1 MKIRFTSVNG
11 RIMVDFYLKKE
22 DIGKTIVPEKTNC
35 RITDNILRVPYR
47 DYFDVFDLNQDVFG
61 SWAKADVS
69 EDSIDKFY
77 ILEDSEISRAS
88 LTEKFLFR
96 WIDRNEKLIRITVNK
111 GRKWCNSF
119 GMAFPEF
126 EDEIGIKGEEPL
138 DDFEMDCFRKV
149 IEKNKGSWF
158 AESLQNVLD
167 YYRKLEKIL
176 AADDFHLDYARRAVE
191 SYEKTIQTEI
201 DKFRDELEQENK
213 RLGESP
219 FSCGFSFIKT
229 KNRTISEYIDL
240 LKIRDANASGNL
252 RLDFPDTYMSCM
264 NIHGLIKK
272 LQELSTEASVKEIY
286 AEVIFD

>member
-1 MKIRFTSVNG
+1 MMIKFLSVNG

-61 SWAKADVS
+61 SWAKADIS

>member
-1 MKIRFTSVNG
+1 MMIKFLSVNG

-47 DYFDVFDLNQDVFG
+47 DYFDVFDLNQDFG
-61 SWAKADVS
+61 SWAKADIS

-77 ILEDSEISRAS
+77 ILENSEISRAS

-176 AADDFHLDYARRAVE
+176 AADDFHLDYAKRAVE